1 MNVYDLA
8 RKCAQVQ
15 EDGTAQWAGRV
26 LGLAEA
32 VRLMH
37 LLAGE
42 VLGPDGLGSPNKWL
56 PWTPEEDEVLLLGY
70 ESCDTVEDI
79 AIGLGR
85 TRGAVCNRLHNLRK
99 RGTKVT
105 RPHHV
110 FGGDES

>member
-37 LLAGE
+37 LLASE
-42 VLGPDGLGSPNKWL
+42 VLGPDGLESPSKWL

-85 TRGAVCNRLHNLRK
+85 TRGAVYNRLHKLRK

-105 RPHHV
+105 RPRHV

>member
-42 VLGPDGLGSPNKWL
+42 VLGPDGLESPSKWL

-85 TRGAVCNRLHNLRK
+85 TRGAVYNRLHKLRK

>member
-37 LLAGE
+37 LLASE
-42 VLGPDGLGSPNKWL
+42 VLGPRDSRSCNKWAS
-56 PWTPEEDEVLLLGY
+56 WTPEEDEVLLLGY
-70 ESCDTVEDI
+70 EACDTVEDI

-85 TRGAVCNRLHNLRK
+85 TRGAVYSRLHKLRK

-110 FGGDES
+110 FGGDKS